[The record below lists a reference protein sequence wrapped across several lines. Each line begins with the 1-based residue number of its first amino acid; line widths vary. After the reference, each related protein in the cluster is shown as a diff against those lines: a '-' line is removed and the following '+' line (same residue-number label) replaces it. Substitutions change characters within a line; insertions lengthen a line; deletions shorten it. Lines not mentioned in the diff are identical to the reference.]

1 MIDIVTNNVRQIG
14 TPADEGRVYI
24 SEKAYKRIKTE
35 GFKDKEVFVLMGHT
49 ESSGGRYATF
59 VEAAI
64 AVYDMEFD
72 KNAPLWTNKVWSR
85 VFAEIKKSYE
95 ELIIVGW
102 AFRQED
108 FPAEPTPML
117 ENIHREHFGGAH
129 QLMFLLNRT
138 EQEENFFIKK
148 NNHLKKKTGFF
159 VYYRMNEHCDSADS
173 YNETYTCNKTCS
185 YSNAN
190 NNNKIDM
197 TKLEKT
203 MMSEVN
209 GKFTADYLWDEKGIV
224 SFLKVDKGLA
234 EEKNGVKL
242 MKEIQN
248 LKEEIEE
255 ANKKNVFGTK
265 MRSVIYEANEEGI
278 RDIVNQQFEFAKTIC
293 DGGLVPI
300 IEPEVDIHSEQ
311 KELCEKILKDE
322 IIRKLKEWNP
332 ADKIMFKFTIPT
344 VANHYL
350 DLYDYDCVVR
360 IVALSGGYEIDEA
373 CELLTKNN
381 RMIASFS
388 RALLQD
394 LNAHQ
399 TQEEFDTA
407 LNNAIVKIY
416 NASID

>member
-1 MIDIVTNNVRQIG
+1 MNEKMYEIMRD
-14 TPADEGRVYI
+14 GR
-24 SEKAYKRIKTE
+24 
-35 GFKDKEVFVLMGHT
+35 GFIAALDQ
-49 ESSGGRYATF
+49 SGGSSAKTL
-59 VEAAI
+59 
-64 AVYDMEFD
+64 
-72 KNAPLWTNKVWSR
+72 KNYGIDESEYSSEEEMFNLIHEMRKRVMTSKV
-85 VFAEIKKSYE
+85 F
-95 ELIIVGW
+95 
-102 AFRQED
+102 
-108 FPAEPTPML
+108 T
-117 ENIHREHFGGAH
+117 
-129 QLMFLLNRT
+129 
-138 EQEENFFIKK
+138 
-148 NNHLKKKTGFF
+148 
-159 VYYRMNEHCDSADS
+159 NEHILG
-173 YNETYTCNKTCS
+173 T
-185 YSNAN
+185 
-190 NNNKIDM
+190 I
-197 TKLEKT
+197 LFEKT

-242 MKEIQN
+242 MKEIPN

-255 ANKKNVFGTK
+255 ASQKHVFGTK

-278 RDIVNQQFEFAKTIC
+278 RDIVNQQFEFAKAIC

-373 CELLTKNN
+373 CELLAKNN

>member
-1 MIDIVTNNVRQIG
+1 MNEKMYEIMRD
-14 TPADEGRVYI
+14 GR
-24 SEKAYKRIKTE
+24 
-35 GFKDKEVFVLMGHT
+35 GFIAALDQ
-49 ESSGGRYATF
+49 SGGSSAKTL
-59 VEAAI
+59 
-64 AVYDMEFD
+64 
-72 KNAPLWTNKVWSR
+72 KNYGIDESEYSSEEEMFNLIHEMRKRVMTSKV
-85 VFAEIKKSYE
+85 F
-95 ELIIVGW
+95 
-102 AFRQED
+102 
-108 FPAEPTPML
+108 T
-117 ENIHREHFGGAH
+117 
-129 QLMFLLNRT
+129 
-138 EQEENFFIKK
+138 
-148 NNHLKKKTGFF
+148 
-159 VYYRMNEHCDSADS
+159 NEHILG
-173 YNETYTCNKTCS
+173 T
-185 YSNAN
+185 
-190 NNNKIDM
+190 I
-197 TKLEKT
+197 LFEKT

-242 MKEIQN
+242 MKEIPN

-255 ANKKNVFGTK
+255 ASQKHVFGTK

-278 RDIVNQQFEFAKTIC
+278 RDIVNQQFEFAKIIC
-293 DGGLVPI
+293 DGGLVTI

-373 CELLTKNN
+373 CELLAKNN